1 METEDFLKATRVH
14 NFNREFREVPW
25 QVLQGVNHG
34 VKLRDL
40 RLRPCHLRWLPLCSF
55 WWHDEGYTLKAAQL
69 LQFAAVSLER
79 VGIAS
84 MIRSTGDTI
93 EA

>member
-1 METEDFLKATRVH
+1 MAS
-14 NFNREFREVPW
+14 P
-25 QVLQGVNHG
+25 QGHG

-55 WWHDEGYTLKAAQL
+55 WGHDEGHILKAALMQS
-69 LQFAAVSLER
+69 AAVSLER
-79 VGIAS
+79 VLGIAAS